1 MVSHSVSVSVASPG
15 SIEETGPTVRAKPR
29 RASFWWNAL
38 VQMLGNTFSLKKQL
52 LLSNVFN
59 QSSSM
64 GRSKIKRVTSKRHL
78 FRFWAKKKST
88 TFSHHG
94 CYERNKNKPKDFWVQ
109 VFFLFRNFFFLF
121 FRNFRPKQFSRNTE
135 PIFFRTEPECTR
147 NRNSEISRCTEKLF
161 FSWLVDNFTW
171 GYRKR
176 VEDRTPTVEKSSKQ
190 NCSKSYNTLIIMFLI
205 F

>member
-1 MVSHSVSVSVASPG
+1 MLKSKCWETLFHS
-15 SIEETGPTVRAKPR
+15 RNN
-29 RASFWWNAL
+29 FWC
-38 VQMLGNTFSLKKQL
+38 FRL

-59 QSSSM
+59 QSSSR
-64 GRSKIKRVTSKRHL
+64 GRSKIKRVTSKRRL
-78 FRFWAKKKST
+78 FRFRAKKNQQLSLITDATKEIKTSRRI
-88 TFSHHG
+88 FES
-94 CYERNKNKPKDFWVQ
+94 K
-109 VFFLFRNFFFLF
+109 FFFYFAIFFSCF

-135 PIFFRTEPECTR
+135 PIFFSNWARMHPKPKFRDFEVHRKT
-147 NRNSEISRCTEKLF
+147 F

-205 F
+205 L

>member
-1 MVSHSVSVSVASPG
+1 MLKSKCWETLFHS
-15 SIEETGPTVRAKPR
+15 RNN
-29 RASFWWNAL
+29 FWC
-38 VQMLGNTFSLKKQL
+38 FRL

-59 QSSSM
+59 QSSSR
-64 GRSKIKRVTSKRHL
+64 GRSKIKRVTSKRRL
-78 FRFWAKKKST
+78 FRFRAKKNQQLSLITDATKEIKTSRRI
-88 TFSHHG
+88 FES
-94 CYERNKNKPKDFWVQ
+94 K
-109 VFFLFRNFFFLF
+109 FFFYFAIF
-121 FRNFRPKQFSRNTE
+121 FSCFSEIFDRNNFLETRSRF
-135 PIFFRTEPECTR
+135 FFRTEPECTR

-205 F
+205 L